1 MKNRYIQL
9 HEENSNIIGVVLLKD
24 NYLNL
29 DKVKEAL
36 EQHFDAKIDI
46 VGVNIKEP
54 RIEITIDITRDIETY
69 QDVIYGSET
78 WLYL

>member
-9 HEENSNIIGVVLLKD
+9 HEENNNIIGVVLFNK

-29 DKVKEAL
+29 HKVKEAL
-36 EQHFDAKIDI
+36 QAHFDAEIEI
-46 VGVNIKEP
+46 VGVDIKEP
-54 RIEITIDITRDIETY
+54 RIEITIDVIGDIETY